1 MNILLNG
8 ISGHM
13 GREVVKLCE
22 AGYRG
27 ATLAVGVDPNVCGNE
42 APIAVKGYSEIM
54 NLDGVDCII
63 DFSHHSCVGELLKF
77 ATLKKIP
84 AVIATTG
91 HTDEERAAI
100 KDAAKHIPVFF
111 SANMSL
117 GVALLVEL
125 AKTAAAV
132 MPDAEIEIIE
142 KHHDR
147 KLDAPSGTAL
157 MIANAI
163 CEVRED
169 SYPKLG
175 RSGQGKRT
183 PEEIGIHAI
192 RMGNIV
198 GEHEILL
205 GTQNQTITLK
215 HEAHSRALFAEGALA
230 AAAFIVN
237 CPKGLYDMKSL
248 VSGVARSGE
257 EKTAVKV

>member
-1 MNILLNG
+1 MKILLNG

-13 GREVVKLCE
+13 GREVAKLCE
-22 AGYRG
+22 AGCRG
-27 ATLAVGVDPNVCGNE
+27 AELLVGVDPSVREGE
-42 APIAVKGYSEIM
+42 APVVAHSFGEIEAIG
-54 NLDGVDCII
+54 DVDCIV
-63 DFSHHSCVGELLKF
+63 DFSHHSCVGELLDF
-77 ATLKKIP
+77 AVENNIP
-84 AVIATTG
+84 AVVCTTG
-91 HTDEERAAI
+91 HTEDELRRISAASR
-100 KDAAKHIPVFF
+100 DIPVFF

-125 AKTAAAV
+125 AKQAAV
-132 MPDAEIEIIE
+132 AMPDAEIEIIE

-157 MIANAI
+157 MIANALI
-163 CEVRED
+163 DVRPEA
-169 SYPKLG
+169 YTNLG

-198 GEHEILL
+198 GEHEVIL

-230 AAAFIVN
+230 AAAFLVG
-237 CPKGLYDMKSL
+237 CDKGLYDMKSL
-248 VSGVARSGE
+248 IGGAPKKDAAMSVN
-257 EKTAVKV
+257 